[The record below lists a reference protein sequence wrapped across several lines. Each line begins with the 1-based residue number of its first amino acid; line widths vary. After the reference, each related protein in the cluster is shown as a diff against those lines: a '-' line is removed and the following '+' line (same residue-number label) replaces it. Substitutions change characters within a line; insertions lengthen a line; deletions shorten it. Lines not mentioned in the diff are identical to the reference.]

1 MVLIHFVHRGQHAT
15 AALAKAPM
23 HSRAPPWR
31 HSSTPPAGG
40 RRQGLVGALRWV
52 GVVVSAGDAA
62 NGSTTS
68 LWFRAAT
75 PHHSS

>member
-1 MVLIHFVHRGQHAT
+1 MILIHFVHRGQHAT
-15 AALAKAPM
+15 AALAKAPV
-23 HSRAPPWR
+23 HLRATAWR
-31 HSSTPPAGG
+31 HSPTPAGG

-68 LWFRAAT
+68 LWLRAAT